1 MEIQI
6 QLPDA
11 CRTILSRLTD
21 AGHRAYAV
29 GGCVR
34 DNLLGRAPHD
44 WDIATDA
51 RPAETQAV
59 FRDFPVIETGI
70 RHGTVTVLLDGEP
83 YEITTFRVDG
93 RYSDGRRPDSVSF
106 AATIEEDLSRR
117 DFTVNAM
124 AYSETDGLV
133 DPFGGRQDLRDG
145 LLRCVGD
152 PETRFSED
160 ALRLFRAVRFAAEL
174 GFSLEPETRRALDRL
189 HGSISRVAKERI
201 FAELKKLLTAPHAAD
216 ALRICPA
223 LLFSAVPELAVLRD
237 VPQHSRYHIYDVFE
251 HTLHALD
258 AAPPDETVRLAVL
271 LHDTGRDYLRRRAR
285 TVATTSTGTRS
296 KRRDRPPRAAKP
308 ALVTTGHC
316 ARSCGFVELHDLH
329 FSDTAG
335 QIPPA
340 ARRRSAS
347 ALFTGCSSRVP
358 TAPPTRRNLSP
369 RGYRRWTKPR
379 PRRPSGSRL
388 LPHGAAALHHRDA
401 TSSPAA
407 CAWPGDRRDA
417 RRPAALGVIDGQLET
432 TAPRCCTAL
441 KNTGTKKSAART
453 RKGRPMIFIRQ
464 NDPPHLA
471 TAR

>member
-34 DNLLGRAPHD
+34 DSLLGRAPHD

-106 AATIEEDLSRR
+106 AATIEEDLARR

-124 AYSETDGLV
+124 AYSETEGLV

-271 LHDTGRDYLRRRAR
+271 LHDTGKGPCRTTGADGYDHFYGHPVKSVEIARRALQSLRCDSR
-285 TVATTSTGTRS
+285 TL
-296 KRRDRPPRAAKP
+296 RAVVR
-308 ALVTTGHC
+308 L
-316 ARSCGFVELHDLH
+316 VELHDLH
-329 FSDTAG
+329 F
-335 QIPPA
+335 PM
-340 ARRRSAS
+340 
-347 ALFTGCSSRVP
+347 
-358 TAPPTRRNLSP
+358 
-369 RGYRRWTKPR
+369 R
-379 PRRPSGSRL
+379 PVKFRRL
-388 LPHGAAALHHRDA
+388 L
-401 TSSPAA
+401 
-407 CAWPGDRRDA
+407 
-417 RRPAALGVIDGQLET
+417 AALGFPLFYRLLDVARADSAAHAPEFVAPRLQALDEAEAEARRLEAAGFCRTVRQLRINGDDLIARGLRGREIGETLDGLLRDVIDGQLENDRSALLCRVEKALERKKG
-432 TAPRCCTAL
+432 APRAPGKDDL
-441 KNTGTKKSAART
+441 
-453 RKGRPMIFIRQ
+453 
-464 NDPPHLA
+464 
-471 TAR
+471 

>member
-34 DNLLGRAPHD
+34 DSLLGRAPHD

-106 AATIEEDLSRR
+106 AATIEEDLARR

-124 AYSETDGLV
+124 AYSETEGLV

-145 LLRCVGD
+145 LLRCVGN

-271 LHDTGRDYLRRRAR
+271 LHDTGKGPCRTTGADGYDHFYGHPVKSAEIARRALQSLCCDNR
-285 TVATTSTGTRS
+285 TL
-296 KRRDRPPRAAKP
+296 RAVVR
-308 ALVTTGHC
+308 L
-316 ARSCGFVELHDLH
+316 VELHDLH
-329 FSDTAG
+329 F
-335 QIPPA
+335 PM
-340 ARRRSAS
+340 
-347 ALFTGCSSRVP
+347 
-358 TAPPTRRNLSP
+358 
-369 RGYRRWTKPR
+369 R
-379 PRRPSGSRL
+379 PVKFRRL
-388 LPHGAAALHHRDA
+388 L
-401 TSSPAA
+401 
-407 CAWPGDRRDA
+407 
-417 RRPAALGVIDGQLET
+417 AALGFPLFYRLLDVARADSAAHAPEFIAPRLQALDEAEAEARRLEAAGFCRTVRQLRINGDDLIARGLRGPEIGETLDGLLRDVIDGQLENDRSALLHRVEKT
-432 TAPRCCTAL
+432 LERKKGAPRAPGKDDL
-441 KNTGTKKSAART
+441 
-453 RKGRPMIFIRQ
+453 
-464 NDPPHLA
+464 
-471 TAR
+471 

>member
-34 DNLLGRAPHD
+34 DSLLGRAPHD

-124 AYSETDGLV
+124 AYSETEGLV

-271 LHDTGRDYLRRRAR
+271 LHDTGKGPCRTTGADGYDHFYGHPVKSAEIARRALQR
-285 TVATTSTGTRS
+285 
-296 KRRDRPPRAAKP
+296 
-308 ALVTTGHC
+308 
-316 ARSCGFVELHDLH
+316 
-329 FSDTAG
+329 
-335 QIPPA
+335 Q
-340 ARRRSAS
+340 
-347 ALFTGCSSRVP
+347 
-358 TAPPTRRNLSP
+358 
-369 RGYRRWTKPR
+369 
-379 PRRPSGSRL
+379 
-388 LPHGAAALHHRDA
+388 
-401 TSSPAA
+401 SPAA
-407 CAWPGDRRDA
+407 
-417 RRPAALGVIDGQLET
+417 PAVRASGFILAA
-432 TAPRCCTAL
+432 APHKA
-441 KNTGTKKSAART
+441 
-453 RKGRPMIFIRQ
+453 
-464 NDPPHLA
+464 
-471 TAR
+471 

>member
-34 DNLLGRAPHD
+34 DSLLGRAPHD

-106 AATIEEDLSRR
+106 AATIEEDLARR

-124 AYSETDGLV
+124 AYSETEGLV

-271 LHDTGRDYLRRRAR
+271 LHDTGKGPCRTTGADGYDHFYGHPVKSAEIARRALQSLRCDNR
-285 TVATTSTGTRS
+285 TL
-296 KRRDRPPRAAKP
+296 RAVVQ
-308 ALVTTGHC
+308 L
-316 ARSCGFVELHDLH
+316 VELHDLH
-329 FSDTAG
+329 F
-335 QIPPA
+335 PM
-340 ARRRSAS
+340 
-347 ALFTGCSSRVP
+347 
-358 TAPPTRRNLSP
+358 
-369 RGYRRWTKPR
+369 R
-379 PRRPSGSRL
+379 PVKFRRL
-388 LPHGAAALHHRDA
+388 L
-401 TSSPAA
+401 
-407 CAWPGDRRDA
+407 
-417 RRPAALGVIDGQLET
+417 AALGFPLFYRLLDVARADSAAHAPEFVAPRLQALDEAEAEARRLEAAGFCRTVRQLRINGDDLIARGLRGPEIGETLDGLLRSVIDGQLENDRSVLLRRVEKT
-432 TAPRCCTAL
+432 LERKKGAPRAPGKDDL
-441 KNTGTKKSAART
+441 
-453 RKGRPMIFIRQ
+453 
-464 NDPPHLA
+464 
-471 TAR
+471 

>member
-34 DNLLGRAPHD
+34 DSLLGRAPHD

-106 AATIEEDLSRR
+106 AATIEEDLARR

-124 AYSETDGLV
+124 AYSETEGLV

-271 LHDTGRDYLRRRAR
+271 LHDTGKGPCRTTGADGYDHFYGHPVKSAEIARRALQSLRCDNR
-285 TVATTSTGTRS
+285 TL
-296 KRRDRPPRAAKP
+296 RAVVQ
-308 ALVTTGHC
+308 L
-316 ARSCGFVELHDLH
+316 VELHDLH
-329 FSDTAG
+329 F
-335 QIPPA
+335 PM
-340 ARRRSAS
+340 
-347 ALFTGCSSRVP
+347 
-358 TAPPTRRNLSP
+358 
-369 RGYRRWTKPR
+369 R
-379 PRRPSGSRL
+379 PVKFRRL
-388 LPHGAAALHHRDA
+388 L
-401 TSSPAA
+401 
-407 CAWPGDRRDA
+407 
-417 RRPAALGVIDGQLET
+417 AALGFPLFYRLLDVARADSAAHAPEFVAPRLQALDEAEAEARRLEAAGFCRTVRQLRINGDDLIARGLRGREIGETLDGLLRSVIDGQLENDRSVLLRRVEKT
-432 TAPRCCTAL
+432 LERKKGAPRAPGKDDL
-441 KNTGTKKSAART
+441 
-453 RKGRPMIFIRQ
+453 
-464 NDPPHLA
+464 
-471 TAR
+471 

>member
-34 DNLLGRAPHD
+34 DSLLGRAPHD

-106 AATIEEDLSRR
+106 AVTIEEDLARR

-124 AYSETDGLV
+124 AYSETEGLV

-271 LHDTGRDYLRRRAR
+271 LHDTGKGPCRTTGADGYDHFYGHPVKSAEIARRALQSLRCDNR
-285 TVATTSTGTRS
+285 TLRS
-296 KRRDRPPRAAKP
+296 VVR
-308 ALVTTGHC
+308 L
-316 ARSCGFVELHDLH
+316 VELHDLH
-329 FSDTAG
+329 F
-335 QIPPA
+335 PM
-340 ARRRSAS
+340 
-347 ALFTGCSSRVP
+347 
-358 TAPPTRRNLSP
+358 
-369 RGYRRWTKPR
+369 R
-379 PRRPSGSRL
+379 PIKFRRL
-388 LPHGAAALHHRDA
+388 L
-401 TSSPAA
+401 
-407 CAWPGDRRDA
+407 
-417 RRPAALGVIDGQLET
+417 AALGFPLFYRLLDVARADSAAHAPEFVAPRLQALDEAEAEARRLEAAGFCRTVRQLRINGDDLIACGLRGPEIGETLDGLLRSVIDGQLENDRSALLHRVEKT
-432 TAPRCCTAL
+432 LERKKGAPRAPGKDDL
-441 KNTGTKKSAART
+441 
-453 RKGRPMIFIRQ
+453 
-464 NDPPHLA
+464 
-471 TAR
+471 

>member
-1 MEIQI
+1 M
-6 QLPDA
+6 
-11 CRTILSRLTD
+11 
-21 AGHRAYAV
+21 
-29 GGCVR
+29 R
-34 DNLLGRAPHD
+34 DSLLGRAPHD

-106 AATIEEDLSRR
+106 AATIEEDLARR

-124 AYSETDGLV
+124 AYSETEGLV

-174 GFSLEPETRRALDRL
+174 GFSLEPETRHALDRL

-271 LHDTGRDYLRRRAR
+271 LHDTGKGPCR
-285 TVATTSTGTRS
+285 
-296 KRRDRPPRAAKP
+296 
-308 ALVTTGHC
+308 TTGADGYDHFYGHPVKSAEI
-316 ARSCGFVELHDLH
+316 ARRCDNRTLRAVVRLVELHDLH
-329 FSDTAG
+329 F
-335 QIPPA
+335 PM
-340 ARRRSAS
+340 
-347 ALFTGCSSRVP
+347 
-358 TAPPTRRNLSP
+358 
-369 RGYRRWTKPR
+369 R
-379 PRRPSGSRL
+379 PVKFRRL
-388 LPHGAAALHHRDA
+388 L
-401 TSSPAA
+401 
-407 CAWPGDRRDA
+407 
-417 RRPAALGVIDGQLET
+417 AALGFPLFYRLLDVARADSAAHAPEFIAPRLQALDEAEAEARRLEAADFCRTVRQLCINGDDLIARGLRGREIGETLDDLLRSVIDGQLENDRSALLCRVEKALERKKG
-432 TAPRCCTAL
+432 APRAPGKDDL
-441 KNTGTKKSAART
+441 
-453 RKGRPMIFIRQ
+453 
-464 NDPPHLA
+464 
-471 TAR
+471 

>member
-34 DNLLGRAPHD
+34 DSLLGRAPHD

-106 AATIEEDLSRR
+106 AATIEEDLARR

-124 AYSETDGLV
+124 AYSETEGLV

-201 FAELKKLLTAPHAAD
+201 FTELKKLLTAPHAAD

-271 LHDTGRDYLRRRAR
+271 LHDTGKGPCRTTGADGYDHFYGHPVKSAEIARRALQSLRCDNR
-285 TVATTSTGTRS
+285 TQ
-296 KRRDRPPRAAKP
+296 RAVVR
-308 ALVTTGHC
+308 L
-316 ARSCGFVELHDLH
+316 VELHDLH
-329 FSDTAG
+329 FPMRPVKFRRLLTALG
-335 QIPPA
+335 FPLFYRLLDVARADSAAHAPEFIAPRLQA
-340 ARRRSAS
+340 LDEAETEARRLEAAGFCRTVRQLRINGDDLIACGLRGPEIGETLDGLLRS
-347 ALFTGCSSRVP
+347 
-358 TAPPTRRNLSP
+358 
-369 RGYRRWTKPR
+369 
-379 PRRPSGSRL
+379 
-388 LPHGAAALHHRDA
+388 
-401 TSSPAA
+401 
-407 CAWPGDRRDA
+407 
-417 RRPAALGVIDGQLET
+417 VIDGQLENDRSALLCRVEKALERKKG
-432 TAPRCCTAL
+432 APRAPGKDDL
-441 KNTGTKKSAART
+441 
-453 RKGRPMIFIRQ
+453 
-464 NDPPHLA
+464 
-471 TAR
+471 

>member
-34 DNLLGRAPHD
+34 DSLLGRAPHD

-106 AATIEEDLSRR
+106 AATIEEDLARR

-124 AYSETDGLV
+124 AYSETEGLV

-271 LHDTGRDYLRRRAR
+271 LHDTGKGPCRTTGADGYDHFYGHPVKSAEIARRALQSLRCDNR
-285 TVATTSTGTRS
+285 TL
-296 KRRDRPPRAAKP
+296 RAVVR
-308 ALVTTGHC
+308 L
-316 ARSCGFVELHDLH
+316 VELHDLH
-329 FSDTAG
+329 F
-335 QIPPA
+335 PM
-340 ARRRSAS
+340 
-347 ALFTGCSSRVP
+347 
-358 TAPPTRRNLSP
+358 
-369 RGYRRWTKPR
+369 R
-379 PRRPSGSRL
+379 PVKFRRL
-388 LPHGAAALHHRDA
+388 L
-401 TSSPAA
+401 
-407 CAWPGDRRDA
+407 
-417 RRPAALGVIDGQLET
+417 AALGFPLFYRLLDVARADSAAHAPEFVAPRLQALDEAGAEARRLEAAGFCRTVRQLRINGDDLIARGLRGREIGETLDGLLRSVIDGQLENDRSALLHRVEKT
-432 TAPRCCTAL
+432 LERKKGAPRAPGKDDL
-441 KNTGTKKSAART
+441 
-453 RKGRPMIFIRQ
+453 
-464 NDPPHLA
+464 
-471 TAR
+471 

>member
-34 DNLLGRAPHD
+34 DSLLGRAPHD

-106 AATIEEDLSRR
+106 AVTIEEDLARR

-124 AYSETDGLV
+124 AYSETEGLV

-271 LHDTGRDYLRRRAR
+271 LHDTGKGPCRTTGADGYDHFYGHPVKSAEIARRALQSLRCDNR
-285 TVATTSTGTRS
+285 TL
-296 KRRDRPPRAAKP
+296 RAVVQ
-308 ALVTTGHC
+308 L
-316 ARSCGFVELHDLH
+316 VELHDLH
-329 FSDTAG
+329 F
-335 QIPPA
+335 PM
-340 ARRRSAS
+340 
-347 ALFTGCSSRVP
+347 
-358 TAPPTRRNLSP
+358 
-369 RGYRRWTKPR
+369 R
-379 PRRPSGSRL
+379 PVKFRRL
-388 LPHGAAALHHRDA
+388 L
-401 TSSPAA
+401 
-407 CAWPGDRRDA
+407 
-417 RRPAALGVIDGQLET
+417 AALGFPLFYRLLDVARADSAAHAPEFVAPRLQALDEAEAEARRLEAAGFCRTVRQLCINGDDLIARGLRGREIGETLDGLLRSVIDGQLENDRT
-432 TAPRCCTAL
+432 ALLRRVEKTLERKKGAPRAPGKDDL
-441 KNTGTKKSAART
+441 
-453 RKGRPMIFIRQ
+453 
-464 NDPPHLA
+464 
-471 TAR
+471 

>member
-21 AGHRAYAV
+21 VGHRAYAV

-34 DNLLGRAPHD
+34 DSLLGRAPHD

-106 AATIEEDLSRR
+106 AATIEEDLARR

-124 AYSETDGLV
+124 AYSETEGLV
-133 DPFGGRQDLRDG
+133 DPFGGRQDLRDS

-271 LHDTGRDYLRRRAR
+271 LHDTGKGPCRTTGADGYDHFYGHPVKSAEIARRALQSLRCDNR
-285 TVATTSTGTRS
+285 TL
-296 KRRDRPPRAAKP
+296 RAVVQ
-308 ALVTTGHC
+308 L
-316 ARSCGFVELHDLH
+316 VELHDLH
-329 FSDTAG
+329 F
-335 QIPPA
+335 PM
-340 ARRRSAS
+340 
-347 ALFTGCSSRVP
+347 
-358 TAPPTRRNLSP
+358 
-369 RGYRRWTKPR
+369 R
-379 PRRPSGSRL
+379 PVKFRRL
-388 LPHGAAALHHRDA
+388 L
-401 TSSPAA
+401 
-407 CAWPGDRRDA
+407 
-417 RRPAALGVIDGQLET
+417 AALGFPLFYRLLDVARADSAAHAPEFVAPRLQALDEAEAEARRLEAAGFCRTVRQLRINGDDLIARGLRGREIGETLDGLLRSVIDGQLENDRSVLLRRVEKT
-432 TAPRCCTAL
+432 LERKKGAPRAPGKDDL
-441 KNTGTKKSAART
+441 
-453 RKGRPMIFIRQ
+453 
-464 NDPPHLA
+464 
-471 TAR
+471 